1 MPGLKVKWRK
11 GIAYAVG
18 TVAGNRIR
26 ESLGVRD
33 PDQAEE
39 QKAKLETRLWQRHNY
54 GEEAVRTF
62 EEAALSYMKQ
72 GGERRYIPKVLKHL
86 KGRKLGSIK
95 PAELRQM
102 AIEIYPNASPATRNR
117 QAIIPAR
124 AVINHGHDLGWCGPI
139 KVKQF
144 DVPRSRKN
152 RPVDRAWLDT
162 FLAESDASG
171 LPHLSACVLFMHQN
185 AARVSEAIN
194 VLGEHTDLQERVILL
209 AKTKTD
215 EWSPR
220 YITAELAVRIMA
232 LAPEPGKRIFGYTD
246 RQAVN
251 RRMKAVCE
259 RAGIPYRSSHA
270 AGRHSFGTNTMAA
283 GARIKDAMDA
293 GGWKSARLFMETY
306 VHSQEGGRNIAGM
319 FDRETGIFDAKA
331 VQSIKQRR
339 LRFGKR
345 NGKR

>member
-1 MPGLKVKWRK
+1 MPGLKVRWRK

-18 TVAGNRIR
+18 TVAGKRVR
-26 ESLGVRD
+26 ESLGTRD
-33 PDQAEE
+33 KGTAEE
-39 QKAKLETRLWQRHNY
+39 LKAQYEARLWKRHSY
-54 GEEAVRTF
+54 GEAAVRTF
-62 EEAALSYMKQ
+62 EEAALSYMEQ
-72 GGERRYIPKVLKHL
+72 GGERRYIPKVLKYL
-86 KGRKLGSIK
+86 KGRNIASIK
-95 PAELRQM
+95 PADLREM
-102 AIEIYPNASPATRNR
+102 AIEVYPTASPATRNR

-124 AVINHGHDLGWCGPI
+124 AVINHAHDRGWCGPI

-144 DVPRSRKN
+144 DVPKSRKN
-152 RPVDRAWLDT
+152 RPVDRSWLDS

-194 VLGEHTDLQERVILL
+194 VLGEHADLKQRVILL

-220 YITAELAVRIMA
+220 YITAELTVRIMA
-232 LAPEPGKRIFGYTD
+232 LAPKPGERIFGYTD

-319 FDRETGIFDAKA
+319 FDRETGIFDAKS

-339 LRFGKR
+339 LRFGK
-345 NGKR
+345 KSTK